1 MRTLSVRRP
10 VFKASGVAML
20 TPRCKC
26 VLFVWALT
34 SCLFTA
40 VLSQDTPGRT
50 ALSPNPFMP
59 SDDGQFDWQEGI
71 ATSTLKEGSEMNIT
85 WSTSFPFVNLFL
97 IANASWDAPIRIVGT
112 SRIFLNESLPPNAN
126 REQ

>member
-1 MRTLSVRRP
+1 MWALSVRWP

-20 TPRCKC
+20 IPRCKC

-34 SCLFTA
+34 SFLFTA

-59 SDDGQFDWQEGI
+59 SDDGQFDWQEGV
-71 ATSTLKEGSEMNIT
+71 ATSTLKEGSDMNTT
-85 WSTSFPFVNLFL
+85 WSTSFPSVNLFL
-97 IANASWDAPIRIVGT
+97 IANASWDAPIRVVGT
-112 SRIFLNESLPPNAN
+112 FGIFVEEKVSTKY
-126 REQ
+126 

>member
-1 MRTLSVRRP
+1 
-10 VFKASGVAML
+10 ML
-20 TPRCKC
+20 IPRCKC

-34 SCLFTA
+34 SFLYTA

-71 ATSTLKEGSEMNIT
+71 ATSTLKEGSDMNIT
-85 WSTSFPFVNLFL
+85 WSTSFPSVNLFL

-112 SRIFLNESLPPNAN
+112 FGIFVEEKVSTKY
-126 REQ
+126 

>member
-1 MRTLSVRRP
+1 MDFLDIRWFAS
-10 VFKASGVAML
+10 KASGTTMIL
-20 TPRCKC
+20 PRCRC

-40 VLSQDTPGRT
+40 ALSQDTSGRT

-71 ATSTLKEGSEMNIT
+71 GTSTLKEGSEMNIT
-85 WSTSFPFVNLFL
+85 WSTSFPSVNLFL
-97 IANASWDAPIRIVGT
+97 IANASWDVPIRIVGT
-112 SRIFLNESLPPNAN
+112 SNTVLQGVPSTRY
-126 REQ
+126 